1 MLRTFAARNNK
12 RVFEVWQRIVNIAER
27 MSISTRMSTIMSTS
41 IMSMI
46 MSMSISMSTSMIC
59 VRSSVSSS

>member
-12 RVFEVWQRIVNIAER
+12 KGFEVWQRIVNIAER

-46 MSMSISMSTSMIC
+46 MNTSIIMSTIC